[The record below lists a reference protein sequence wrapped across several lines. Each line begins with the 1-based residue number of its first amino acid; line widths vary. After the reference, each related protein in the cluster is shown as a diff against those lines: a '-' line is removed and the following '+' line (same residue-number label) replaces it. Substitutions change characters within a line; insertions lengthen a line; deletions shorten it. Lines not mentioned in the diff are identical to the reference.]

1 MRRTM
6 RKKVTN
12 TGKDRLY
19 TIFAF
24 FIVAPI
30 ISIVLAFA
38 LVQNVILPR
47 LEEGE
52 NTISTIEEGLGGI
65 EENNYEL
72 DDDFNLNEDSRDLES
87 APSELTDKDADSG
100 EDNTV
105 ATVFYGVQI
114 GNFSSIA
121 NADTFINELKGN
133 NINNG
138 YIVKVGDSYKVFAG
152 EFQIKEEAYSY
163 LESIREAYEDA
174 FVNTVSSKDKI
185 TKSE

>member
-6 RKKVTN
+6 RRKVTN

-47 LEEGE
+47 LDEGE
-52 NTISTIEEGLGGI
+52 NTISTIEEGLGDIG
-65 EENNYEL
+65 ENNYEL
-72 DDDFNLNEDSRDLES
+72 DDEINSNEEGENLSSEPTEMIDKD
-87 APSELTDKDADSG
+87 SELGA
-100 EDNTV
+100 ENTV
-105 ATVFYGVQI
+105 ATVFYGIQI
-114 GNFSSIA
+114 GNFSSIT
-121 NADTFINELKGN
+121 NAETFISELKGN
-133 NINNG
+133 NINDG
-138 YIVKVGDSYKVFAG
+138 YIVNVGDSYKVFAG
-152 EFQIKEEAYSY
+152 EFKTKEDAYGY
-163 LESIREAYEDA
+163 LESIREKYEDA
-174 FVNTVSSKDKI
+174 FVNSVSSKDKI